1 MATST
6 MPLRTR
12 LHVEP
17 PVAVAR
23 WLMAIAVWLAAIAAN
38 VASAI
43 AHFEHRN
50 LPTYCMQSHVQVWPF
65 ALALVLTG
73 AGIGASWLQLRRN
86 EHRTAHV
93 VMVVLMLI
101 ALFVQLALSLRFAM
115 DRPDLSCFD

>member
-23 WLMAIAVWLAAIAAN
+23 WLMAIAVWLAALAAN
-38 VASAI
+38 VASALV
-43 AHFEHRN
+43 HFDRRD

-65 ALALVLTG
+65 ALALVLTA
-73 AGIGASWLQLRRN
+73 AGTGASRLQLHRN

-93 VMVVLMLI
+93 VMVVLLL
-101 ALFVQLALSLRFAM
+101 AVLFVQMALSLRFAM
-115 DRPDLSCFD
+115 DRPDGGCYD